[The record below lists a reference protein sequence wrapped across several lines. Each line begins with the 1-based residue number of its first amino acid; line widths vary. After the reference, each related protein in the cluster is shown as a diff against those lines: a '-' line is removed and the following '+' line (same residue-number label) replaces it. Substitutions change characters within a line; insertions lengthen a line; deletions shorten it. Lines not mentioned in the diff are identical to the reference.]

1 MAPCCTLDSLSR
13 LSLSAASSARCADS
27 AHRTHRTLPT
37 ALYPAHSTH
46 RTLPSA
52 PCPVQAVEA
61 DAVLASLA
69 AWARGQTALRALD
82 EHAAQRGEG
91 AEGAE
96 GGEGALWQA
105 VLRTAPSAQVGGVE
119 RGGVDVQLDLVTAG
133 APSAAALAALEALAA
148 SLLAAHPPL
157 ARVLHTVATRPP
169 PPDSGSARG
178 GEGRG
183 GAGGRGGGG
192 ARATLARLC
201 LPV

>member
-1 MAPCCTLDSLSR
+1 M
-13 LSLSAASSARCADS
+13 
-27 AHRTHRTLPT
+27 
-37 ALYPAHSTH
+37 
-46 RTLPSA
+46 
-52 PCPVQAVEA
+52 
-61 DAVLASLA
+61 LASLA

-133 APSAAALAALEALAA
+133 APSAAALAALKALAA

-192 ARATLARLC
+192 RGGRRQRRSPDATRGRGPVAEPVSVVIAARGGGEGAHLRALVARPGGGAALRFEVA
-201 LPV
+201 PRGFWQVRVG

>member
-1 MAPCCTLDSLSR
+1 M
-13 LSLSAASSARCADS
+13 
-27 AHRTHRTLPT
+27 
-37 ALYPAHSTH
+37 
-46 RTLPSA
+46 
-52 PCPVQAVEA
+52 
-61 DAVLASLA
+61 LASLA

-82 EHAAQRGEG
+82 EGGEG
-91 AEGAE
+91 GE

-192 ARATLARLC
+192 ARGGRRQRRSPDATRGRGPVAEPVSSVIAARGGGEGAHLRA
-201 LPV
+201 LVARPGGGAALRFEVAPRGFWQVRVG